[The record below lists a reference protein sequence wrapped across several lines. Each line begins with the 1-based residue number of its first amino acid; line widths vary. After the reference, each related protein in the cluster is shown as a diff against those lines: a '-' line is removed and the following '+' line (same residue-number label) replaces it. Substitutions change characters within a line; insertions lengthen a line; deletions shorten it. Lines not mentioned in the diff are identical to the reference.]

1 MGGKAEEWRGAV
13 VIKEFS
19 LEKRSPETHLVMERE
34 VGMRS
39 NEWSFARGFKL
50 LVTVKGGRR

>member
-1 MGGKAEEWRGAV
+1 MRFEKAGVKDDGGGGAI

-19 LEKRSPETHLVMERE
+19 REKRSPETRSAERE

-39 NEWSFARGFKL
+39 NEWL
-50 LVTVKGGRR
+50 LPGVLNYW